1 MTKKKSKKKVEPEPV
16 EESESILFSTED
28 ETMGGIVPTAP
39 EPTPEPVKP
48 KKTVL
53 PPAPDFEKH
62 VPYAAA
68 LNPEQIEAFRKAWKQ
83 WVPKYVEAGGSVG

>member
-16 EESESILFSTED
+16 EESESILFQAED
-28 ETMGGIVPTAP
+28 ETVVFTEP
-39 EPTPEPVKP
+39 EPTPEPEPVKP